1 MTRRGSHLTVT
12 PLIWNIYR
20 GLYMSEKDASIV
32 FHSLLVGS
40 IFIALQLILTN
51 TQGVYKLS

>member
-1 MTRRGSHLTVT
+1 
-12 PLIWNIYR
+12 
-20 GLYMSEKDASIV
+20 MSEKDASIV